1 MYVKNFRNILLLI
14 CIACHI
20 VGCKPGREEKNM
32 GYDLVCFT
40 EYDDDGS
47 SLKGVKR
54 RTDGKIIVSPSSYAS
69 VTADSCFIIAS
80 KSAYSHEVWKTD
92 GKYIGRFDTFSGFKR
107 GFYVGTKYRT
117 TTLYFPHNDL
127 LLRSE
132 HVKMGK
138 HAICLQVGNTWQVMT
153 YDGRVLSKSD
163 VMPPQEEWDI
173 INKD

>member
-1 MYVKNFRNILLLI
+1 M
-14 CIACHI
+14 
-20 VGCKPGREEKNM
+20 E
-32 GYDLVCFT
+32 
-40 EYDDDGS
+40 
-47 SLKGVKR
+47 
-54 RTDGKIIVSPSSYAS
+54 
-69 VTADSCFIIAS
+69 
-80 KSAYSHEVWKTD
+80 TD
-92 GKYIGRFDTFSGFKR
+92 GKYIGRFDTFTGFKR

>member
-1 MYVKNFRNILLLI
+1 MNVKNFRNILLLI

-92 GKYIGRFDTFSGFKR
+92 GKYIGRFDTFTGFKR
-107 GFYVGTKYRT
+107 GFYVGTKYLQQRCIFRT
-117 TTLYFPHNDL
+117 MTSCFVPSMSRWVNMPSACRWATHG
-127 LLRSE
+127 RS
-132 HVKMGK
+132 
-138 HAICLQVGNTWQVMT
+138 
-153 YDGRVLSKSD
+153 
-163 VMPPQEEWDI
+163 
-173 INKD
+173 